1 MIQVNLLKNKAV
13 VGAPAEVA
21 KGGES
26 GVLSA
31 SSATLDGGF
40 DTFEASPVVQFLKII
55 CMAGFVVSLIAYEK
69 VNVKKNA
76 ALVSAK
82 RKEMESF
89 QALKFDKEKD
99 VQKYQGL
106 DKKLSELIVQDQ
118 ELDDIRKRHLLAIEG
133 VDELQT
139 LTPEDVWLT
148 GVKYREGGSLEVSGQ
163 TLLDSG
169 LDRFVVKLKSSLKFK
184 NINVQ
189 QDVKKKSQ
197 GGRIVNEFRLTM
209 LVSGPIVNETEEEAF

>member
-1 MIQVNLLKNKAV
+1 M
-13 VGAPAEVA
+13 
-21 KGGES
+21 
-26 GVLSA
+26 
-31 SSATLDGGF
+31 
-40 DTFEASPVVQFLKII
+40 
-55 CMAGFVVSLIAYEK
+55 
-69 VNVKKNA
+69 
-76 ALVSAK
+76 
-82 RKEMESF
+82 
-89 QALKFDKEKD
+89 
-99 VQKYQGL
+99 
-106 DKKLSELIVQDQ
+106 
-118 ELDDIRKRHLLAIEG
+118 AIEG

-148 GVKYREGGSLEVSGQ
+148 GVEYREGGSLEVSGQ

-184 NINVQ
+184 NINVR